1 MINTNF
7 NLNLVKTDESGET
20 KEETVKVVIQEISP
34 FRVADIMSG
43 AMNVNSGQYNVGIL
57 AESFISEVVVSP
69 KNLKE
74 RIEGADNA
82 MDAITKVVMEV
93 RNFCDNPRKYAL
105 LQTESAIKS
114 QSMVNGNTE
123 SNIDGSQENV

>member
-7 NLNLVKTDESGET
+7 NLELITTDETGET
-20 KEETVKVVIQEISP
+20 KNETIKVVIQEISP

-43 AMNVNSGQYNVGIL
+43 ALNIQNGQYSVGLL
-57 AESFISEVVVSP
+57 AEGFINEVVVSP

-74 RIEGADNA
+74 RIEAADNA
-82 MDAITKVVMEV
+82 MSAINKVVLEI
-93 RNFCDNPRKYAL
+93 RNFCNNPRKYAL

-114 QSMVNGNTE
+114 KSVEHDNSQPDTNG
-123 SNIDGSQENV
+123 DKANV

>member
-7 NLNLVKTDESGET
+7 DLNLVNTDENGET
-20 KEETVKVVIQEISP
+20 KEETIKIVIQEISP

-57 AESFISEVVVSP
+57 AESFISEVIVSP

-82 MDAITKVVMEV
+82 MDAITKVVTEV
-93 RNFCDNPRKYAL
+93 RSFCNNPRKYAL

-114 QSMVNGNTE
+114 QSVVNGNTE
-123 SNIDGSQENV
+123 SNIDGSQANV